1 MPKQTEA
8 LKTEKTLISQIS
20 QARDLSH
27 GFLAEAMAARG
38 LKGLVP
44 SHGELLLALHLND
57 AMSMQ
62 ELAAW
67 VQRSKPTVTVLVDK
81 LIAQKIVRKRRCPED
96 GRRFEVSL
104 TAKGQRLISTLG
116 DISSEMHSKI
126 DSILS
131 SQEKQQLSKLLSKLT
146 GDWYN

>member
-1 MPKQTEA
+1 MPKQTEV

-62 ELAAW
+62 ELATW
-67 VQRSKPTVTVLVDK
+67 VQRSKPTVTVLVEK
-81 LIAQKIVRKRRCPED
+81 LITQKIVRKRRCPED

-116 DISSEMHSKI
+116 DISVELHQKI
-126 DSILS
+126 DQILS
-131 SQEKQQLSKLLSKLT
+131 AQEKQQLSKLLSKLT
-146 GDWYN
+146 GDWSG